1 VTRLESLQFPRMYL
15 GGQCSGMEEKLKFPR
30 ADFVPAFAGTLRQQS
45 RGRVQETIK
54 IVG

>member
-1 VTRLESLQFPRMYL
+1 MPRLGSLQFPRMYL

-30 ADFVPAFAGTLRQQS
+30 ADFVPRLRWDAS
-45 RGRVQETIK
+45 AAEPRVQETIK